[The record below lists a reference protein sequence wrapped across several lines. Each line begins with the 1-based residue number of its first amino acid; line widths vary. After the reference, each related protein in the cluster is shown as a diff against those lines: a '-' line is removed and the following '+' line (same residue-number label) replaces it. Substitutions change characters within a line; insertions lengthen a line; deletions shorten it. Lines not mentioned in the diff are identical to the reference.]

1 MTTTGRGN
9 VMGLHWSKQNTEE
22 FIRAFCKKNHLEVKQ
37 YNLDYNTA
45 REIASEIRFFEKIAF
60 LYPDI
65 ERDLQEYHRILH
77 KLKER
82 GVI

>member
-9 VMGLHWSKQNTEE
+9 ITGLHWSKKNTEE
-22 FIRAFCKKNHLEVKQ
+22 FIRNFCKKNHFEVRQ
-37 YNLDYNTA
+37 YDLDYKTA

-60 LYPDI
+60 LYPDL
-65 ERDLQEYHRILH
+65 ERDVQEYRRILS

>member
-1 MTTTGRGN
+1 MTMTGRGN
-9 VMGLHWSKQNTEE
+9 IMGLHWSKQNTEE
-22 FIRAFCKKNHLEVKQ
+22 FIRAFCKRNNLEVKQ

-45 REIASEIRFFEKIAF
+45 REIASEIRFYEQISF
-60 LYPDI
+60 LYPDA
-65 ERDLQEYHRILH
+65 ERDLQEYRRILR

>member
-1 MTTTGRGN
+1 MTGKGN
-9 VMGLHWSKQNTEE
+9 IMGLHWSKKSAEE
-22 FIRAFCKKNHLEVKQ
+22 YIREYCKRNNLAVKQ
-37 YNLDYNTA
+37 YDLDYKTA

-60 LYPDI
+60 LYPDQ
-65 ERDLQEYHRILH
+65 ERDMRQYQRIIR

>member
-1 MTTTGRGN
+1 MTTTGKGN
-9 VMGLHWSKQNTEE
+9 IMGLHWSKKSSEE
-22 FIRAFCKKNHLEVKQ
+22 FIREFCRKNELEVKQ
-37 YNLDYNTA
+37 YDLDYKTA

-60 LYPDI
+60 LYPDQ
-65 ERDLQEYHRILH
+65 ERDMQQYQRIIR

>member
-45 REIASEIRFFEKIAF
+45 REIASEIHFTLSANSF
-60 LYPDI
+60 LTSH
-65 ERDLQEYHRILH
+65 LAHLGT
-77 KLKER
+77 L
-82 GVI
+82 

>member
-1 MTTTGRGN
+1 MTTTGKGN
-9 VMGLHWSKQNTEE
+9 IAGLHWSKKSSEE
-22 FIRAFCKKNHLEVKQ
+22 FIREFCRKNELEVKQ
-37 YNLDYNTA
+37 YDLDYKTA

-60 LYPDI
+60 LYPDQ
-65 ERDLQEYHRILH
+65 ERDMQQYQRIIR